1 MKVGLIVESLKIPF
15 AEGVAFAA
23 AHGISGIQMHSR
35 RRIWAPQ
42 TDPDLMTAAPE
53 VIRQCL
59 DCCEKHGVEISAICG
74 DGSPYSFQV
83 AAESENRVAD
93 LKRVV
98 DQTAQMGVKVITT
111 HIGHIPES
119 VEDPVYPLMVKGV
132 REAAEYAA
140 AKKCVFAIETGP
152 ELADVLKT
160 FIETVGS
167 EGLGVNMDPANLRGV
182 CCEDPAFAVKTLAPY
197 IVHTHAKDAI
207 NTMTGSAAK
216 FYRLRNLD
224 GSERQIAARPAGF
237 QEVPLGQGMVDWA
250 AYLGELRAIGYDG
263 FLTIERECG
272 ENPAADILTAVDFL
286 KKQLGQ

>member
-1 MKVGLIVESLKIPF
+1 MKIGLIVESLRIPI
-15 AEGVAFAA
+15 AEGVAFAGA
-23 AHGISGIQMHSR
+23 NGISGIQMHSR

-42 TDPDLMTAAPE
+42 TDPDLMSASDDM
-53 VIRQCL
+53 IRYCL
-59 DCCEKHGVEISAICG
+59 DCCEKNAVEISAICG

-83 AAESENRVAD
+83 ASEVADRVAD

-98 DQTAQMGVKVITT
+98 DQSAKMGVRVITT
-111 HIGHIPES
+111 HIGHVPES
-119 VEDPVYPLMVKGV
+119 QEDPVYPLMVKGV

-167 EGLGVNMDPANLRGV
+167 EGLGVNLDPANLRGV
-182 CCEDPAFAVKTLAPY
+182 CCEDPVFAVKTLAPY

-216 FYRLRNLD
+216 FYRLRNPD
-224 GSERQIAARPAGF
+224 GSDRQIAARPAGF
-237 QEVPLGQGMVDWA
+237 QEVPLGQGMVEWD
-250 AYLGELRAIGYDG
+250 AYLAELRAIGYDS

-272 ENPAADILTAVDFL
+272 ENPAADILTAVGFL
-286 KKQLGQ
+286 KQKLGA